1 MVQRWPWPLPALLAW
16 AAAWGSFHAARAV
29 GLSRSRFSVLFAAD
43 TRVSPQAYIE
53 SMRMTRAA
61 QLLTM
66 SAWPVAQIAEEVGI
80 PNAYY
85 FSTRFRARFGMPPT
99 AWRAR
104 HESPERTA
112 S

>member
-1 MVQRWPWPLPALLAW
+1 LRL
-16 AAAWGSFHAARAV
+16 
-29 GLSRSRFSVLFAAD
+29 
-43 TRVSPQAYIE
+43 
-53 SMRMTRAA
+53 TRAA

-80 PNAYY
+80 ANPYY

-104 HESPERTA
+104 KAGSA
-112 S
+112 